1 MAGAEKVGEQKTSG
15 LEDFEV
21 KRLQSS
27 KRARVGAVVELSGS
41 VEILLCKTGERCIVA
56 GSCWPSAAPRFR
68 PPRSSR
74 PAGKPRPFFRSLK
87 NNTVRGLTR
96 GLRGIYSS
104 LVHLPDQLEPA
115 LPVALKS
122 DFETIRRDKVYEG
135 VAKQIERLIL
145 KKLQPGDKLPS
156 ERELAE
162 TLGVSRSS
170 IRDAIRSLELMG
182 MVEPRQ
188 GAGTIVREISSE
200 SLVNPLAN
208 AIKRKEDL
216 IGELLDF
223 RKMLE
228 PQLAARAAAR
238 ISPDEIGDITEILDR
253 QEKKLRAGESTIAE
267 DSEFHYAIALASGN
281 SVVLKVLDTL
291 MDLLRDSRERSLQ
304 VEGRPQK
311 SLAGHRRILAA
322 LKRRDGDAAKIA
334 MRRHIENVEKIVL
347 RITHHLERG

>member
-1 MAGAEKVGEQKTSG
+1 M
-15 LEDFEV
+15 
-21 KRLQSS
+21 
-27 KRARVGAVVELSGS
+27 
-41 VEILLCKTGERCIVA
+41 
-56 GSCWPSAAPRFR
+56 
-68 PPRSSR
+68 
-74 PAGKPRPFFRSLK
+74 SL
-87 NNTVRGLTR
+87 
-96 GLRGIYSS
+96 
-104 LVHLPDQLEPA
+104 
-115 LPVALKS
+115 ALKS
-122 DFETIRRDKVYEG
+122 DFETVRRDKVYEG

-145 KKLQPGDKLPS
+145 KKLRPGDKLPS

-162 TLGVSRSS
+162 MLAVSRSS

-188 GAGTIVREISSE
+188 GAGTIVREISSD
-200 SLVNPLAN
+200 SLVNPLAS
-208 AIKRKEDL
+208 ARKRKKEL

-228 PQLAARAAAR
+228 PPLAARAATR
-238 ISPDEIGDITEILDR
+238 VSGDEISEMEEILER
-253 QEKKLRAGESTIAE
+253 QEEKLRGGDSTIAE

-322 LKRRDGDAAKIA
+322 IKRHDAEAAKVA
-334 MRRHIENVEKIVL
+334 MRRHIEDVEEIVL
-347 RITHHLERG
+347 SK